1 MSATF
6 TIYEKAGN
14 IFARIPLAPEGAS
27 TFHSNCFTLDK
38 VAAVAKV
45 ISIIRDTPIIYLC
58 AVTLPEISDDYTDEE
73 ELEWDTLFAQPHVQ
87 AGLDCLAQEAERQF
101 AAGETVEGGF
111 AVE

>member
-6 TIYEKAGN
+6 TIYEKTGN
-14 IFARIPLAPEGAS
+14 IFARIPLASEGAS

-38 VAAVAKV
+38 AAAVAKV
-45 ISIIRDTPIIYLC
+45 ISIIRDAHMIYLC
-58 AVTLPEISDDYTDEE
+58 AVTLPEIGDDYTDEE

-87 AGLDCLAQEAERQF
+87 AGLDRLAEEAERQF

-111 AVE
+111 VVE